1 MSDDHPNPS
10 QQPVSQPSQSAGAH
24 QHQKNWLDRLKQVF
38 SNDPKNR
45 EELLN
50 QLRDAEHSE
59 LLDSEALQII
69 EGAIQVADMQVRE
82 VMIPRSQM
90 VCIRAE
96 ETPEQFLPA
105 LIESG
110 HSRFPVIGDTKDEVL
125 GVLLAKDLLPLILDK
140 GSRRFA
146 IKDLLRPAT
155 VIPESKRLN
164 VLLHDFR
171 TNRNHM
177 AIVIDE
183 YGGVA
188 GLVTIEDVMEQI
200 VGDIEDEYDVEE
212 DSFIKPLNDGEY
224 VVKALTP
231 IEDFNEHFDSEF
243 SEEEFD
249 TIGGIVM
256 QQFGHL
262 PKRNETITIDNFS
275 FQVLNADNRRIRL
288 LRVTPAQ

>member
-1 MSDDHPNPS
+1 MSDDQPNSP
-10 QQPVSQPSQSAGAH
+10 QQPANQQQPLSTGTQ
-24 QHQKNWLDRLKQVF
+24 QKNWLDRLKQIF

-45 EELLN
+45 EDLLN

-69 EGAIQVADMQVRE
+69 EGAIQVVDMQVRE

-90 VCIRAE
+90 VCIQLE
-96 ETPEQFLPA
+96 DTPEQFLPA

-125 GVLLAKDLLPLILDK
+125 GILLAKDLLPLIL
-140 GSRRFA
+140 SRRFS

-155 VIPESKRLN
+155 VVPESKRLN
-164 VLLHDFR
+164 VLLHEFR

-212 DSFIKPLNDGEY
+212 DSFIKPLNEGIY

-231 IEDFNEHFDSEF
+231 IDDFNEHFNSNF

-262 PKRNETITIDNFS
+262 PKRNETITIENFS
-275 FQVLNADNRRIRL
+275 FQVLSADNRRIRL
-288 LRVTPAQ
+288 LRITPAQ

>member
-1 MSDDHPNPS
+1 MSDDHPNSP
-10 QQPVSQPSQSAGAH
+10 QQPVNQQQPLSTGTQ
-24 QHQKNWLDRLKQVF
+24 QKNWLDRLKQAF

-45 EELLN
+45 EDLLN

-69 EGAIQVADMQVRE
+69 EGAIQVVDMQVRE

-90 VCIRAE
+90 ICIRLE
-96 ETPEQFLPA
+96 DTPEQFLPA

-125 GVLLAKDLLPLILDK
+125 GILLAKDLLPLIL
-140 GSRRFA
+140 SRRFA

-155 VIPESKRLN
+155 VTPESKRLN
-164 VLLHDFR
+164 ILLHEFR

-188 GLVTIEDVMEQI
+188 GLVTIEDVIEQI

-212 DSFIKPLNDGEY
+212 DSFIKPMNEGEY
-224 VVKALTP
+224 MVKALTP
-231 IEDFNEHFDSEF
+231 IEDFNEHFNSSF

-262 PKRNETITIDNFS
+262 PKRNETIKIEHFS
-275 FQVLNADNRRIRL
+275 FQVLSADNRRIRL
-288 LRVTPAQ
+288 LRITPAQ

>member
-1 MSDDHPNPS
+1 MSDDQHNSSHPPS
-10 QQPVSQPSQSAGAH
+10 QPAQSTGAP
-24 QHQKNWLDRLKQVF
+24 QKNWLDRLKQIF

-45 EELLN
+45 EDLLS

-90 VCIRAE
+90 ICISIE
-96 ETPEQFLPA
+96 ETPEQFLPTM
-105 LIESG
+105 IESG
-110 HSRFPVIGDTKDEVL
+110 HSRFPVICDTKEEVL
-125 GVLLAKDLLPLILDK
+125 GILLTKDLLPLILDK
-140 GSRRFA
+140 GRRHFA
-146 IKDLLRPAT
+146 IKDLLRPAII
-155 VIPESKRLN
+155 IPESKRLN
-164 VLLHDFR
+164 ILLHDFR

-177 AIVIDE
+177 AIIIDE

-212 DSFIKPLNDGEY
+212 DSFIKPLNEGEY
-224 VVKALTP
+224 VVKGLTP
-231 IEDFNEHFDSEF
+231 ITDFNEHFS
-243 SEEEFD
+243 SNLSAEEFD

-256 QQFGHL
+256 QKFGRL
-262 PKRNETITIDNFS
+262 PKRNESITIENFS

-288 LRVTPAQ
+288 LRITPAQ

>member
-1 MSDDHPNPS
+1 MSDDQHNSSHPS
-10 QQPVSQPSQSAGAH
+10 QPAQSTGAP
-24 QHQKNWLDRLKQVF
+24 QKNWLDRLKQVF

-45 EELLN
+45 EDLLS

-59 LLDSEALQII
+59 LLDSEALHII

-90 VCIRAE
+90 ICISIE
-96 ETPEQFLPA
+96 ETPEQFLPTM
-105 LIESG
+105 IESG
-110 HSRFPVIGDTKDEVL
+110 HSRFPVICDTKEEVL
-125 GVLLAKDLLPLILDK
+125 GILLTKDLLPLILDN
-140 GSRRFA
+140 GRRHFA
-146 IKDLLRPAT
+146 IKDLLRPAII
-155 VIPESKRLN
+155 IPESKRLN
-164 VLLHDFR
+164 ILLHDFR

-177 AIVIDE
+177 AIIIDE

-212 DSFIKPLNDGEY
+212 NSFIKPLNEGEY
-224 VVKALTP
+224 VVKGLTP
-231 IEDFNEHFDSEF
+231 IADFNEHFGSNF
-243 SEEEFD
+243 SAEEFD

-256 QQFGHL
+256 QKFGRL
-262 PKRNETITIDNFS
+262 PKHNESITIENFS

-288 LRVTPAQ
+288 LRITPAQ